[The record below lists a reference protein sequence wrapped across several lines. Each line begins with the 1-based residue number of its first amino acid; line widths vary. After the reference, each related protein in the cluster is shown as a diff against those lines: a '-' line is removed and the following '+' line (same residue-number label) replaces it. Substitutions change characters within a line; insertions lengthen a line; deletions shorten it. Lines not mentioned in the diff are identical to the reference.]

1 MNNAN
6 QLPIT
11 QDILNAACAALAAKR
26 ACQAACAADQVA
38 LQAWRSVN
46 SAETRAAAIATDNKR
61 RAALGK
67 ETKTQ
72 RALEKLT
79 RAAVLAAHPE
89 LSADRVKLWTLAIGL
104 ENAATALAV
113 LEA

>member
-1 MNNAN
+1 MTNAN

-11 QDILNAACAALAAKR
+11 SEILNAACAALAAKR
-26 ACQAACAADQVA
+26 AEKIACIADQAAANAWALGQLDLAAAGKSLNAAKAAKGKATKAERQ
-38 LQAWRSVN
+38 LQA
-46 SAETRAAAIATDNKR
+46 I
-61 RAALGK
+61 
-67 ETKTQ
+67 
-72 RALEKLT
+72 T

-89 LSADRVKLWTLAIGL
+89 LSADRVKVWTLAISL